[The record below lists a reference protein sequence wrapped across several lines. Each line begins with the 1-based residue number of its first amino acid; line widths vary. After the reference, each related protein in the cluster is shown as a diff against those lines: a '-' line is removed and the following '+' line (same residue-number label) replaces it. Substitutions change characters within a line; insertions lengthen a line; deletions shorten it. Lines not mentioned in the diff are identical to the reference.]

1 MGKRKAFD
9 KGVLQLVDEGAI
21 QMLKPTD
28 MSNDLIFAAVGQLQF
43 EVMQYRLKDEYG
55 VETVYTAL
63 PYQCSAW
70 IVGDMKTF
78 AKSTS
83 SAIVHDRQGRPMALF
98 TSQWDKQYTMKQNP
112 KHQLVDV
119 LV

>member
-1 MGKRKAFD
+1 
-9 KGVLQLVDEGAI
+9 
-21 QMLKPTD
+21 
-28 MSNDLIFAAVGQLQF
+28 
-43 EVMQYRLKDEYG
+43 MQYRLKDEYG
-55 VETVYTAL
+55 VETIFTPL

-70 IVGDMKTF
+70 ILGDPKTF

-83 SAIVHDRQGRPMALF
+83 SVLVADRQNRLMVLF